1 MSTDGST
8 QHAELWP
15 IPAFHF
21 SVSFGNDIDDTAFQ
35 EVSGIG
41 SQIETESLLEGG
53 ENRFTYQ
60 LPKSIKNSNLI
71 LKRGITGMDSKL
83 LQWCKT
89 FINNDFN
96 QMLKP
101 KDLSVHLLDEKGE
114 KLRIWNF
121 TNAYPVNWKIDNFN
135 STKNEVAIEEIELC
149 YHTLKRKK

>member
-1 MSTDGST
+1 MTTGDK
-8 QHAELWP
+8 QNADLWP

-21 SVSFGNDIDDTAFQ
+21 SVDFGTQSSDTAFQ

-41 SQIETESLLEGG
+41 SQIETEPLLEGG

-71 LKRGITGMDSKL
+71 LKRGITGMDSALVK
-83 LQWCKT
+83 WCKS
-89 FINNDFN
+89 FFNDDFN
-96 QMLKP
+96 QALKP
-101 KDLSVHLLDEKGE
+101 QNLSVHLLDEKGQ
-114 KLRIWNF
+114 KLRSWDF
-121 TNAYPVNWKIDNFN
+121 TNAYPVNWKVDSFN